1 MMGRMG
7 LMRLV
12 GRMGLM
18 ALAGSWMLLLPALMA
33 RQPVSPA
40 AATDRGFTHSNDRRS
55 NPEWSVHVVRM
66 DRRRG
71 DLGLA
76 TTLGGGERIGM
87 STLSDQVAAMSAS
100 EGTPLAAVNG
110 DFYMTEDSYRGDP
123 RDVHVRRGELIS
135 APSGHACFWLDP
147 QGEPRSTNITSRLQV
162 FWPDGKSS
170 VLGLNEMREADEV
183 VVYTAANGATT
194 RTEGGTECVLER
206 VGEKAWLPVRPG
218 VVLEA
223 RVAEVRRGG
232 NSAIPADRLVL
243 SVGPRLS
250 ERGRG
255 LAPGHVLRLAF
266 DTFPDLKGVQ
276 LALGGGPTLVR
287 AGKPMTWSGFQV
299 RHPRTAMGWNSN
311 TVFLVVVDGRQPG
324 LSVGMTFPELAQYMA
339 TLGCQEAVNLDGGGS
354 ASMWVLGQV
363 VSSPSEGR
371 ERPGANALV
380 LVRRPVAAAGAGAP
394 SEGARTNAPPGA
406 TGSTTAVGGS
416 ARPSP

>member
-1 MMGRMG
+1 MRDADLLIGAVLVPG
-7 LMRLV
+7 AAAPRLV
-12 GRMGLM
+12 S
-18 ALAGSWMLLLPALMA
+18 AEQVAGMP
-33 RQPVSPA
+33 
-40 AATDRGFTHSNDRRS
+40 ATD
-55 NPEWSVHVVRM
+55 
-66 DRRRG
+66 
-71 DLGLA
+71 
-76 TTLGGGERIGM
+76 
-87 STLSDQVAAMSAS
+87 
-100 EGTPLAAVNG
+100 GTPLAAVNG

-183 VVYTAANGATT
+183 VVYTAANGTTT

-255 LAPGHVLRLAF
+255 LAPGQVLRLAF

-287 AGKPMTWSGFQV
+287 AGKPMTWSWWWWTGV
-299 RHPRTAMGWNSN
+299 SR
-311 TVFLVVVDGRQPG
+311 
-324 LSVGMTFPELAQYMA
+324 
-339 TLGCQEAVNLDGGGS
+339 GCRWE
-354 ASMWVLGQV
+354 
-363 VSSPSEGR
+363 
-371 ERPGANALV
+371 
-380 LVRRPVAAAGAGAP
+380 
-394 SEGARTNAPPGA
+394 
-406 TGSTTAVGGS
+406 
-416 ARPSP
+416 